1 MDNTETE
8 RKNFICILLEE
19 VNLFIA
25 LALFLVM
32 SFFLSGSETALTAV
46 NRMKVHLRAEQ
57 GDVKAQKLEKLIA
70 KPDRMITT
78 ILIGNNI
85 SNIMLPTLVTTIA
98 ITEGWEVGL
107 ATAILTVVL
116 IIFGEVLPKTIAAT
130 FADKIAYIVAP
141 VIGFLVVLFKPLT
154 WLLAQFTNIF
164 IRIISKG
171 SVKEATMTKEE
182 LRTMVDI
189 ASTEGTFEADESERI
204 KGVLDFPH
212 KDVSDVM
219 STHRTDTVGI
229 SIDLNYEEVRDLIL
243 DSSYTRYPVYEES
256 MDNVVG
262 LFYSKKLIEWSMNPN
277 LTLAE
282 LMDDNPLFV
291 VQSVSVEKV
300 FKLMMAKKKHMAVI
314 LDEYGGTLG
323 IVTHEDII
331 EEMIGQDIED
341 ETDDEDDELVFEIND
356 SQLSCH
362 GRLEIEDVN
371 EMFEVE
377 VPEDHDTIAGFVMQQ
392 LGHVPEVGEEFTY
405 ENLHVIVNEMDRNRI
420 ERLTITK
427 IAEPEEQE
435 PVSENSAK
443 RP

>member
-1 MDNTETE
+1 M
-8 RKNFICILLEE
+8 
-19 VNLFIA
+19 FIA
-25 LALFLVM
+25 LAIFLGM

-46 NRMKVHLRAEQ
+46 NRMKVQLRAEQ
-57 GDVKAQKLEKLIA
+57 GDVKAQKLQKLIA
-70 KPDRMITT
+70 KPDRMITS

-107 ATAILTVVL
+107 ATAILTLVL

-130 FADKIAYIVAP
+130 FADRMAYIVAP
-141 VIGFLVVLFKPLT
+141 VITFLVVIFKPLT

-189 ASTEGTFEADESERI
+189 ASTEGTFEEDESERI

-229 SIDLNYEEVRDLIL
+229 PLDSTYEEVRDLIL
-243 DSSYTRYPVYEES
+243 DSSYTRYPVFEES

-300 FKLMMAKKKHMAVI
+300 FKMMMAKKKHMAVI

-341 ETDDEDDELVFEIND
+341 ETDVEDDELVFEITDNR
-356 SQLSCH
+356 LSCH

-371 EMFEVE
+371 EIFEID
-377 VPEDHDTIAGFVMQQ
+377 VPHDHDTIAGFVMQQ
-392 LGHVPEVGEEFTY
+392 LGHVPDEGEEFTY
-405 ENLHVIVNEMDRNRI
+405 ENLHVKINEMDRNRI
-420 ERLTITK
+420 VRLTITK
-427 IAEPEEQE
+427 DEKEVYA
-435 PVSENSAK
+435 
-443 RP
+443 

>member
-1 MDNTETE
+1 ML
-8 RKNFICILLEE
+8 ILEE
-19 VNLFIA
+19 PNLFIA
-25 LALFLVM
+25 LGIFLVM

-46 NRMKVHLRAEQ
+46 NRMKVHTRAEQ
-57 GDVKAQKLEKLIA
+57 GDVKAQKLQKLIA

-107 ATAILTVVL
+107 ATAILTIIL

-130 FADKIAYIVAP
+130 FADKMAYIVAP
-141 VIGFLVVLFKPLT
+141 VIAVLVVLFKPMT
-154 WLLAQFTNIF
+154 FLLAQFTNIF

-171 SVKEATMTKEE
+171 TVKEATMTKEE
-182 LRTMVDI
+182 LRSMVDI
-189 ASTEGTFEADESERI
+189 ASTEGTFEEDESERI

-229 SIDLNYEEVRDLIL
+229 AIDSTYEEVRDLIL

-262 LFYSKKLIEWSMNPN
+262 LFYSKKLIEWSMDPN
-277 LTLAE
+277 LTLEE

-300 FKLMMAKKKHMAVI
+300 FKMMMSKKKHMAVI

-341 ETDDEDDELVFEIND
+341 ETDVEDDELIFEMTD
-356 SQLSCH
+356 TTLSCH

-371 EMFEVE
+371 SMFKVS
-377 VPEDHDTIAGFVMQQ
+377 VPNDHDTIAGFVMQQ
-392 LGHVPEVGEEFTY
+392 LGHVPEEGEQFTF
-405 ENLHVIVNEMDRNRI
+405 ENLHVEIKEMDRNRI
-420 ERLTITK
+420 VRLTITK
-427 IAEPEEQE
+427 L
-435 PVSENSAK
+435 ENEVLA
-443 RP
+443 

>member
-1 MDNTETE
+1 M
-8 RKNFICILLEE
+8 
-19 VNLFIA
+19 FIA
-25 LALFLVM
+25 LGIFLFM
-32 SFFLSGSETALTAV
+32 SFFLSGSETALTAI

-57 GDVKAQKLEKLIA
+57 GDVKAQKLQKLIA

-85 SNIMLPTLVTTIA
+85 ANIMLPTLVTTIA
-98 ITEGWEVGL
+98 ISRGWEVGL

-116 IIFGEVLPKTIAAT
+116 IIFGEVLPKTISAT
-130 FADKIAYIVAP
+130 FADKVAYIVFP
-141 VIGFLVVLFKPLT
+141 VISFMVVILMPLT
-154 WLLAQFTNIF
+154 WLLAQFTNVF

-171 SVKEATMTKEE
+171 TVKEATMTKEE

-189 ASTEGTFEADESERI
+189 ASTEGTFEEDESERI

-219 STHRTDTVGI
+219 STHRTDIVGI
-229 SIDLNYEEVRDLIL
+229 AIDSTYEEVRDLIL
-243 DSSYTRYPVYEES
+243 ESSYTRYPVYEES

-277 LTLAE
+277 LTLEE

-291 VQSVSVEKV
+291 VQSVSVETV
-300 FKLMMAKKKHMAVI
+300 FKMMMTKKKHMAVI

-341 ETDDEDDELVFEIND
+341 ETDEEDDELVFEMTD
-356 SQLSCH
+356 DTLSCH

-371 EMFEVE
+371 DMFKVD
-377 VPEDHDTIAGFVMQQ
+377 VPNDHDTIAGFVMQQ
-392 LGHVPEVGEEFTY
+392 LGHVPDEGEQFTY
-405 ENLHVIVNEMDRNRI
+405 ENLHVEINEMDRNRI
-420 ERLTITK
+420 VRLTITK
-427 IAEPEEQE
+427 NTEKQQQAE
-435 PVSENSAK
+435 VLA
-443 RP
+443 

>member
-1 MDNTETE
+1 M
-8 RKNFICILLEE
+8 
-19 VNLFIA
+19 FIA
-25 LALFLVM
+25 LVLFLMM

-57 GDVKAQKLEKLIA
+57 GDVKSQHLQKLIA

-85 SNIMLPTLVTTIA
+85 ANIMLPTLVTMIA
-98 ITEGWEVGL
+98 IDRGWEVGL
-107 ATAILTVVL
+107 ATAILTIVL

-130 FADKIAYIVAP
+130 FADKIAYVVAP
-141 VIGFLVVLFKPLT
+141 VIRVLVVLLKPLT

-189 ASTEGTFEADESERI
+189 ASTEGTFEEDESERI

-219 STHRTDTVGI
+219 STHRTDIVGI
-229 SIDLNYEEVRDLIL
+229 AIDSTYEEVRDLIL

-277 LTLAE
+277 LTLQE

-300 FKLMMAKKKHMAVI
+300 FKMMMAKKKHMAVI

-341 ETDDEDDELVFEIND
+341 ETDVEDDELVFEMTENT
-356 SQLSCH
+356 LSCH

-377 VPEDHDTIAGFVMQQ
+377 VPNDHDTIAGFVMQQ
-392 LGHVPEVGEEFTY
+392 LGHVPDEGEQFTY
-405 ENLHVIVNEMDRNRI
+405 ENLHVEVNEMDRNRI
-420 ERLTITK
+420 VRLTITK
-427 IAEPEEQE
+427 KDEE
-435 PVSENSAK
+435 VFA
-443 RP
+443 

>member
-1 MDNTETE
+1 MT
-8 RKNFICILLEE
+8 LEE
-19 VNLFIA
+19 IKLFIA
-25 LALFLVM
+25 LGIFLVM

-57 GDVKAQKLEKLIA
+57 GDAKAQKLQKLIA

-85 SNIMLPTLVTTIA
+85 ANIMLPTLVTMIA
-98 ITEGWEVGL
+98 ISRGWEVGV

-116 IIFGEVLPKTIAAT
+116 IIFGEVLPKTISAT
-130 FADKIAYIVAP
+130 FADKVAYIVFP
-141 VIGFLVVLFKPLT
+141 VISFMVVILRPLT
-154 WLLAQFTNIF
+154 WLLAQFTNVF

-171 SVKEATMTKEE
+171 TVKEATMTKEE

-189 ASTEGTFEADESERI
+189 ASTEGTFEEDESERI

-229 SIDLNYEEVRDLIL
+229 ALDSTYEEVRDLIL

-277 LTLAE
+277 LTLEE

-300 FKLMMAKKKHMAVI
+300 FKMMMAKKKHMAVI

-341 ETDDEDDELVFEIND
+341 ETDEEDDELVFEMTD
-356 SQLSCH
+356 EVLSCH

-371 EMFEVE
+371 DMFKVE
-377 VPEDHDTIAGFVMQQ
+377 VPNDHDTIAGFVMQQ
-392 LGHVPEVGEEFTY
+392 LGHVPDEGEEFTY
-405 ENLHVIVNEMDRNRI
+405 ENLHVEINEMDRNRI
-420 ERLTITK
+420 VRLTITK
-427 IAEPEEQE
+427 KEEVE
-435 PVSENSAK
+435 EVLA
-443 RP
+443 

>member
-1 MDNTETE
+1 M
-8 RKNFICILLEE
+8 
-19 VNLFIA
+19 FIA
-25 LALFLVM
+25 SVLFLMM

-57 GDVKAQKLEKLIA
+57 GDVKSQHLQKLIA

-85 SNIMLPTLVTTIA
+85 ANIMLPTLVTMIA
-98 ITEGWEVGL
+98 IDRGWEVGL
-107 ATAILTVVL
+107 ATAILTIVL

-130 FADKIAYIVAP
+130 FADKIAYVVAP
-141 VIGFLVVLFKPLT
+141 VIRVLVVLLKPLT

-189 ASTEGTFEADESERI
+189 ASTEGTFEEDESERI

-219 STHRTDTVGI
+219 STHRTDIVGI
-229 SIDLNYEEVRDLIL
+229 AIDSTYEEVRDLIL

-277 LTLAE
+277 LTLQE

-300 FKLMMAKKKHMAVI
+300 FKMMMAKKKHMAVI

-341 ETDDEDDELVFEIND
+341 ETDVEDDELVFEMTENT
-356 SQLSCH
+356 LSCH

-377 VPEDHDTIAGFVMQQ
+377 VPNDHDTIAGFVMQQ
-392 LGHVPEVGEEFTY
+392 LGHVPDEGEQFTY
-405 ENLHVIVNEMDRNRI
+405 ENLHVEVNEMDRNRI
-420 ERLTITK
+420 VRLTITK
-427 IAEPEEQE
+427 KDEE
-435 PVSENSAK
+435 VFA
-443 RP
+443 

>member
-1 MDNTETE
+1 MCYKT
-8 RKNFICILLEE
+8 LEE
-19 VNLFIA
+19 TNLFIA
-25 LALFLVM
+25 LGFFLLM
-32 SFFLSGSETALTAV
+32 SLFLSGSETALTAV
-46 NRMKVHLRAEQ
+46 NRMKVHLRANQ
-57 GDVKAQKLEKLIA
+57 GDVKSQKLEKLIA

-85 SNIMLPTLVTTIA
+85 ANIMLPTLVTTIA
-98 ITEGWEVGL
+98 ITEGWEVGI

-116 IIFGEVLPKTIAAT
+116 ILFGEVLPKTIAAT
-130 FADKIAYIVAP
+130 FSDRVAYLVAP
-141 VIGFLVVLFKPLT
+141 VISFLVVILKPLT
-154 WLLAQFTNIF
+154 WLLSQFTNIF

-171 SVKEATMTKEE
+171 TVKEATMTKEE
-182 LRTMVDI
+182 LRSMVDI
-189 ASTEGTFEADESERI
+189 ASTEGTFEEDESERI

-229 SIDLNYEEVRDLIL
+229 ALDSTYEEVRDLIL

-277 LTLAE
+277 LTLEE

-300 FKLMMAKKKHMAVI
+300 FKMMMAKKKHMAVI

-341 ETDDEDDELVFEIND
+341 ETDEEDDELVFEMTDNK
-356 SQLSCH
+356 LSCH

-371 EMFEVE
+371 EMFEVN
-377 VPEDHDTIAGFVMQQ
+377 VPNDHDTIAGFVMQQ
-392 LGHVPEVGEEFTY
+392 LGHVPDEGEQFTY
-405 ENLHVIVNEMDRNRI
+405 ENLHVEINEMDRNRI
-420 ERLTITK
+420 VRLTITK
-427 IAEPEEQE
+427 TEEKE
-435 PVSENSAK
+435 VPV
-443 RP
+443 

>member
-1 MDNTETE
+1 M
-8 RKNFICILLEE
+8 
-19 VNLFIA
+19 FIA
-25 LALFLVM
+25 LVLFLMM

-57 GDVKAQKLEKLIA
+57 GDVKAQNLQKLIA

-85 SNIMLPTLVTTIA
+85 ANIMLPTLVTMIA
-98 ITEGWEVGL
+98 IDRGWEVGL
-107 ATAILTVVL
+107 ATAILTIIL

-130 FADKIAYIVAP
+130 FADKIAYVVAP
-141 VIGFLVVLFKPLT
+141 VIRVLVVILKPLT

-189 ASTEGTFEADESERI
+189 ASTEGTFEEDESERI

-219 STHRTDTVGI
+219 STHRTDIVGI
-229 SIDLNYEEVRDLIL
+229 AIDSTYEEVRDLIL

-277 LTLAE
+277 LSLQE

-300 FKLMMAKKKHMAVI
+300 FKMMMAKKKHMAVI

-341 ETDDEDDELVFEIND
+341 ETDEEDDELVFVMTDNT
-356 SQLSCH
+356 LSCH

-377 VPEDHDTIAGFVMQQ
+377 VPNDHDTIAGFVMQQ
-392 LGHVPEVGEEFTY
+392 LGHVPDEGEQFTY
-405 ENLHVIVNEMDRNRI
+405 ENLHVEVNEMDRNRI
-420 ERLTITK
+420 VRLTITK
-427 IAEPEEQE
+427 KDEE
-435 PVSENSAK
+435 VFA
-443 RP
+443 

>member
-1 MDNTETE
+1 M
-8 RKNFICILLEE
+8 
-19 VNLFIA
+19 FIA
-25 LALFLVM
+25 LGFFLM
-32 SFFLSGSETALTAV
+32 LSFFFSGSETALTAV

-57 GDVKAQKLEKLIA
+57 GDVKAQRLQKLIA

-78 ILIGNNI
+78 LLIGNNI
-85 SNIMLPTLVTTIA
+85 ANIMLPTLVTTIA
-98 ITEGWEVGL
+98 LTRGWEVGV
-107 ATAILTVVL
+107 ATAILTLVL

-130 FADKIAYIVAP
+130 FSDRVAYLVFP
-141 VIGFLVVLFKPLT
+141 VISVLVVLFKPLT

-171 SVKEATMTKEE
+171 TVKEATMTKEE

-189 ASTEGTFEADESERI
+189 ASTEGTFEEEESERI

-219 STHRTDTVGI
+219 STHRTDIVGI
-229 SIDLNYEEVRDLIL
+229 SIDSTYEEVRDLIL

-256 MDNVVG
+256 MDNIVG

-277 LTLAE
+277 LTLTE
-282 LMDDNPLFV
+282 LMDDNPVFV

-300 FKLMMAKKKHMAVI
+300 FKMMMAKKKHMAVI

-341 ETDDEDDELVFEIND
+341 ETDVEDDELVFEMTDNV
-356 SQLSCH
+356 LMCH

-392 LGHVPEVGEEFTY
+392 LGHVPEEGEEFTY
-405 ENLHVIVNEMDRNRI
+405 ENLHVKINEMDRNRI
-420 ERLTITK
+420 IRLTITK
-427 IAEPEEQE
+427 NADEEMIA
-435 PVSENSAK
+435 NSI
-443 RP
+443 

>member
-1 MDNTETE
+1 M
-8 RKNFICILLEE
+8 
-19 VNLFIA
+19 FIA
-25 LALFLVM
+25 LGIFLMM

-57 GDVKAQKLEKLIA
+57 GEVKAQNLQKLIA

-85 SNIMLPTLVTTIA
+85 ANIMLPTLVTMIA
-98 ITEGWEVGL
+98 IDRGWEVGL
-107 ATAILTVVL
+107 ATAILTLIL

-130 FADKIAYIVAP
+130 FADKVAYIVAP
-141 VIGFLVVLFKPLT
+141 VIRVLVVLFKPLT

-171 SVKEATMTKEE
+171 HVQEATMTKEE

-189 ASTEGTFEADESERI
+189 ASTEGTFEEDESERI

-219 STHRTDTVGI
+219 SAHRTDIVGI
-229 SIDLNYEEVRDLIL
+229 PLESIYDEVRDLIL

-256 MDNVVG
+256 LDNVVG

-277 LTLAE
+277 LTLQE

-300 FKLMMAKKKHMAVI
+300 FKMMMAKKKHMAVI

-341 ETDDEDDELVFEIND
+341 ETDEDDDELVFEMTETT
-356 SQLSCH
+356 LSCH

-377 VPEDHDTIAGFVMQQ
+377 VPNDHDTIAGFVMQQ
-392 LGHVPEVGEEFTY
+392 LGHVPDEGEQFSY
-405 ENLHVIVNEMDRNRI
+405 ENLHVVVNEMDRNRI
-420 ERLTITK
+420 VRLTITK
-427 IAEPEEQE
+427 KGEE
-435 PVSENSAK
+435 VFA
-443 RP
+443 